1 MRKLSASVLLL
12 FLLLSASAAH
22 AATAEAHLPFIEDDC
37 AKALSEATQRKLPVF
52 VDVWA
57 PW

>member
-1 MRKLSASVLLL
+1 MKRLSMPLMLLVLA
-12 FLLLSASAAH
+12 FSTFTVR
-22 AATAEAHLPFIEDDC
+22 ATTPRLPFVEDDY
-37 AKALSEATQRKLPVF
+37 AKALNEARQRKLPVF

>member
-1 MRKLSASVLLL
+1 MMRKLSMPLMLLVLA
-12 FLLLSASAAH
+12 FSTFTVR
-22 AATAEAHLPFIEDDC
+22 ATTPRLPFVEDDY
-37 AKALSEATQRKLPVF
+37 AKALGEARQRKLPVF

>member
-1 MRKLSASVLLL
+1 MRKLSMPLMLLVLA
-12 FLLLSASAAH
+12 FSTFTVRAAE
-22 AATAEAHLPFIEDDC
+22 TRLPFVEDDY
-37 AKALSEATQRKLPVF
+37 AKALGEARQRKLPVF